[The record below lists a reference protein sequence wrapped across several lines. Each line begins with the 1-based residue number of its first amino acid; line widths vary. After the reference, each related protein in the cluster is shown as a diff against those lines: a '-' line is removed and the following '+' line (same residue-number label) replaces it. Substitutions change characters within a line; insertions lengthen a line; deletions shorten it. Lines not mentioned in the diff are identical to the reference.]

1 MTRFSTAARLRKG
14 ALIAVDPLIPRPR
27 VIVFQ
32 YTPDM
37 MRRSLTAQLSQEE
50 GARSE
55 VQRLKGPPQE
65 EIDVTV
71 EIDATDQLEDG
82 SDRLPQFGIYPQL
95 SALELLLYPDVGRV
109 LANAALMAVGTLEV
123 IPPQAPLTL
132 FVWGTK
138 RVLPV
143 RLNHF
148 GIEEKI
154 YDANLNP
161 IRAEV
166 SIGMRVLNYN
176 DLQLLHPGYGLFLAH
191 QATKEVMAAL
201 DTANTV
207 RSVGGATG
215 LNGI

>member
-1 MTRFSTAARLRKG
+1 MTRFTTATRLRKG
-14 ALIAVDPLIPRPR
+14 AIIAVDPLIPRPR
-27 VIVFQ
+27 VIIFQ
-32 YTPDM
+32 YTPEM

-65 EIDVTV
+65 EIDVTI
-71 EIDATDQLEDG
+71 EIDATDQLENG

-95 SALELLLYPDVGRV
+95 SALELLLYPDVVRV
-109 LANAALMAVGTLEV
+109 LANTALMAAGTLEV
-123 IPPQAPLTL
+123 VPPQAPLTL

-143 RLNHF
+143 RLNRF

-176 DLQLLHPGYGLFLAH
+176 DLPILHPGHGLFLAH
-191 QATKEVMAAL
+191 QASKEVMAAL
-201 DTANTV
+201 DTINTV
-207 RSVGGATG
+207 RSVGAATG
-215 LNGI
+215 FNGI